1 MQGLCA
7 GQVFEAPKAHR
18 SKHLDEVVRPAQ
30 RGVGPRRLRYDRRRD
45 TDRGPEKHAGHSPPS
60 WLSTPLFSDLI
71 VVPDARAGEARCELS
86 SHDTAQRCPG
96 MPGCCRLA
104 LRSHLQGRR
113 KSSQSWHAGTQKT
126 PRAFAQRS
134 DAFATPWTHMEPHGC
149 TAHGRSTQWAPS
161 TMGSE
166 RPLAGGGCH
175 RDEGKEPSFE
185 KKSAPTILQA
195 VGLGVQLY
203 ISRKSYKTYG
213 GIRKL
218 E

>member
-71 VVPDARAGEARCELS
+71 VVPDARAGEARCELT

-134 DAFATPWTHMEPHGC
+134 DAFATPWTHMESHGW
-149 TAHGRSTQWAPS
+149 TAARHTGAAHNGHPRPWAARGRWRVEAAIETR
-161 TMGSE
+161 E
-166 RPLAGGGCH
+166 RSPVSQ
-175 RDEGKEPSFE
+175 E
-185 KKSAPTILQA
+185 KSAPTILQA
-195 VGLGVQLY
+195 VGLGVQLL
-203 ISRKSYKTYG
+203 I
-213 GIRKL
+213 L
-218 E
+218 